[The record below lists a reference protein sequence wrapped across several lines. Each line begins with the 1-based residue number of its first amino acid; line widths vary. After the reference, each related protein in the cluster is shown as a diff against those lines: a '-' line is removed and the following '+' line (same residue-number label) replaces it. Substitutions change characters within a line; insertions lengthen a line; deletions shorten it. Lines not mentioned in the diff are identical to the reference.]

1 MLHARRVAK
10 SPLRWIGAAVLAF
23 ATTFAH
29 AAEGDDAREWLKRMS
44 DSLGAYDYEGVFVY
58 AHDGRIETIQV
69 KRTTTAQG
77 PKEHLVSLTG
87 DRREVLRDGTDLR
100 CIFPNGIVA
109 TLRSETL
116 PASNNGAIDADR
128 FASASSQY
136 QLSIVGDDRVAGY
149 DAAVLDARPTDAM
162 RYGYRLWLERETG
175 MLVGS
180 KRVAPDGSTVEEM
193 MFTQLALKPVAA
205 RAPAPPSAAP
215 LPTMA
220 GGPTFADPGLPAGF
234 RLVASP
240 PVDGGRRHF
249 VYSDGLANVSLYVEP
264 LLEGARPMNG
274 SANRGAVHVF
284 GRVSGPKQIVVVGD
298 VPAATAQRIA
308 VTVDPASA
316 DQPIP

>member
-1 MLHARRVAK
+1 MRF
-10 SPLRWIGAAVLAF
+10 VLACLLGLL
-23 ATTFAH
+23 ASVAQ
-29 AAEGDDAREWLKRMS
+29 AQDPADARQWLKRMS

-69 KRTTTAQG
+69 KRTTTAEG

-100 CIFPNGIVA
+100 CIFPNGVVA

-116 PASNNGAIDADR
+116 PQLNNGAIDADR
-128 FASASSQY
+128 FASASAQY

-180 KRVAPDGSTVEEM
+180 KRVAPDGTTVEEM
-193 MFTQLALKPVAA
+193 MFTQLALKPVAN
-205 RAPAPPSAAP
+205 RAPAPPPATP

-234 RLVASP
+234 RLIASP

-264 LLEGARPMNG
+264 LLDGARPLNG
-274 SANRGAVHVF
+274 HANRGAVHVF
-284 GRVSGPKQIVVVGD
+284 GRVAGPKQIVVVGD

-308 VTVDPASA
+308 TTVDPASA
-316 DQPIP
+316 DQPSP